1 MEIKNNIINNYE
13 DLNFNEKYNN
23 DIWITIVLIIL
34 TTFITGYFIILGTI
48 KSQKAVWES
57 NKCNPLF
64 MPFASIINNSDPNDN
79 FNQCLNNLNYSM
91 GLEFK
96 SPIDS
101 IFAFLMNTFN
111 IASQIVNQILSF
123 FLYLL
128 NLISNFFKSLIETI
142 ADLIR
147 RSSVIYSNLM
157 SIVNLLIDTFDIVKY
172 TVLFLLDFIK
182 YSFFLLASN
191 FTIVFVAPSIIT
203 FTTLT
208 SLAVIA
214 IILAWALGW
223 VLGLGQVLIA
233 NAVLTSVLAMSS
245 AVIMIFLLVL
255 NENLMAG
262 IKRSLCSSY
271 LFNSAIDNCPSD
283 EF

>member
-57 NKCNPLF
+57 NKCNPIF

-208 SLAVIA
+208 LLAVIA